1 MEEKLGINIV
11 IRTEKMDGK
20 TVFIVNNEEVG
31 VADFGDTLE
40 DAIENFK
47 KSLALYLEVY
57 PEKKDLF
64 IKEEQKIGNFLTN
77 LPKRGQ
83 IKEETQTPLRVSRI
97 LI

>member
-1 MEEKLGINIV
+1 MHEKLGINIV
-11 IRTEKMDGK
+11 IRTEKMNGK
-20 TVFIVNNEEVG
+20 SVFIVNNEEVG

-64 IKEEQKIGNFLTN
+64 IKEE
-77 LPKRGQ
+77 
-83 IKEETQTPLRVSRI
+83 TQTPLMVSRI

>member
-1 MEEKLGINIV
+1 MHEKLGINIV
-11 IRTEKMDGK
+11 IRTEKMNGK
-20 TVFIVNNEEVG
+20 SVFIVNNEEVG

-40 DAIENFK
+40 DAIENLK

-64 IKEEQKIGNFLTN
+64 IKEE
-77 LPKRGQ
+77 
-83 IKEETQTPLRVSRI
+83 TQTPLMVSRI